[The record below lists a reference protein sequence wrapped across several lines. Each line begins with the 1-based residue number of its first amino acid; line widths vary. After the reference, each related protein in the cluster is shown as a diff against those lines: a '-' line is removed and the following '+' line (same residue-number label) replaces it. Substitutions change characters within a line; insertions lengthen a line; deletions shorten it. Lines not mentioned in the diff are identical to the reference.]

1 MMRIDGVGRQHEDCG
16 AFARLAAK
24 ALCDLPAIH
33 LRHRYVE
40 EYEVWIGLL
49 DELQAF
55 MSGSSTLYKEAE
67 RRKQIAD
74 EFALH
79 FVVVHH

>member
-1 MMRIDGVGRQHEDCG
+1 
-16 AFARLAAK
+16 
-24 ALCDLPAIH
+24 
-33 LRHRYVE
+33 
-40 EYEVWIGLL
+40 
-49 DELQAF
+49 